1 MGAGDAPWLYA
12 ERLFAGPPLG
22 SGRGSVPAATVAEA
36 RAVDPARGTLSL
48 WPRNVVRAFSAD
60 CLQYLRAVAPA
71 SGLPIRPVLKHRP
84 RSLTCVRVNRCG
96 NLEGARKLSGRIPLR
111 VALPTDLDLL
121 RRVRVGACLSGP
133 ERW

>member
-1 MGAGDAPWLYA
+1 MRPGCMRNGYLPVRRSARGVVRCRPQRWLKPVRLIPLV
-12 ERLFAGPPLG
+12 ERCRC
-22 SGRGSVPAATVAEA
+22 GRGMWCAPFRRTACSTCVP
-36 RAVDPARGTLSL
+36 
-48 WPRNVVRAFSAD
+48 
-60 CLQYLRAVAPA
+60 VAPA
-71 SGLPIRPVLKHRP
+71 SGLPIRPVLKHGP